1 MSEQKTVQANLRL
14 IRLEPWS
21 VIRTGFLIAV
31 SLAVTIIT
39 ATLIFYVVLAGMG
52 VFDAIDQLFG
62 DITGTAGGL
71 TDTFTLPVVFLGSLV
86 TAGFEIV
93 VTTAMAG
100 MFAYI
105 YNLTV
110 PYSQGLEMTLAEEP
124 VEDEDE

>member
-14 IRLEPWS
+14 TRLEPWS
-21 VIRTGFLIAV
+21 VIRTGFLISV
-31 SLAVTIIT
+31 SLAATIIT
-39 ATLIFYVVLAGMG
+39 ATLIFYAVLAGLG

-62 DITGTAGGL
+62 DITGTSAGL
-71 TDTFTLPVVFLGSLV
+71 TETFTLPVVFLGSLL

-110 PYSQGLEMTLAEEP
+110 PYSHGLEMTLTEDPIEPEEQ
-124 VEDEDE
+124 